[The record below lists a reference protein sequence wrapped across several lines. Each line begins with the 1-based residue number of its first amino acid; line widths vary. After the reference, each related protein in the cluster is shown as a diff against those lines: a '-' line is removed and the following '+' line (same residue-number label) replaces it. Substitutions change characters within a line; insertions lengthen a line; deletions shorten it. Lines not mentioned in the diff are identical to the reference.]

1 MDIKIIDD
9 FIGEEEFNTIKSTLL
24 NRNFPWF
31 LRQVLDDDE
40 TQEHNYNFQ
49 LVHMFYTDEELSIFF
64 DILHPVLNK
73 LKIVD
78 INLIKSNLLTR
89 TDKIVKH
96 GFHVDFVDAKPNYR
110 TSILYINNC
119 NGYTEFEDGTKV
131 YSKENRLVTF
141 PTTMRHT
148 GTTCTNSQLRLVIN
162 FNYTIK
168 D

>member
-1 MDIKIIDD
+1 MNIKIIDD
-9 FIGEEEFNTIKSTLL
+9 FIGKEEFNIIKSTLL
-24 NRNFPWF
+24 NKNFPWF
-31 LRQVLDDDE
+31 LSQVLDDDE
-40 TQEHNYNFQ
+40 SQTYDYNFQ
-49 LVHMFYTDEELSIFF
+49 FVHMFYDERPSIFF

-73 LKIVD
+73 LNIVD
-78 INLIKSNLLTR
+78 IKLIKSNLLTR
-89 TDKIVKH
+89 TDKIIKH
-96 GFHVDFVDAKPNYR
+96 GFHVDLENSKLNYR

-141 PTTMRHT
+141 PTNVRHT
-148 GTTCTNSQLRLVIN
+148 GTTCTNNHLRLIIN

>member
-9 FIGEEEFNTIKSTLL
+9 FLDKEEFNTIKYTLL
-24 NRNFPWF
+24 HNSFPWF
-31 LRQVLDDDE
+31 LRQVLDDE
-40 TQEHNYNFQ
+40 ISQTYEYNFQ
-49 LVHMFYTDEELSIFF
+49 FVHMFFDEGPSVFF
-64 DILHPVLNK
+64 DILNPVLNK
-73 LKIVD
+73 LEIVD
-78 INLIKSNLLTR
+78 INKIKSNLLTR

-96 GFHVDFVDAKPNYR
+96 GFHVDFVDAKPDYR

-119 NGYTEFEDGTKV
+119 DGYTEFEDGTKV

-148 GTTCTNSQLRLVIN
+148 GTTCTNNHLRLVIN
-162 FNYTIK
+162 FNYTVK